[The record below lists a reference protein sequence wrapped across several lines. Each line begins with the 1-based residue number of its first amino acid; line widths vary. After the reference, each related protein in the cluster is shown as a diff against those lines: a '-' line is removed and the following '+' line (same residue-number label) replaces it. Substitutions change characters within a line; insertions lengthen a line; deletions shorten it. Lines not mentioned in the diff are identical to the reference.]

1 MSMNVGT
8 DYSANK
14 AGFKSAD
21 IPQVERVDLE
31 EQRKRS
37 ESVKPKLDQNSQ
49 PKRVQLRNRSSG
61 LSFIMIEPI

>member
-14 AGFKSAD
+14 AGFTSAD
-21 IPQVERVDLE
+21 IPQMERVDLE

-37 ESVKPKLDQNSQ
+37 ESVKPKLDQSSQ
-49 PKRVQLRNRSSG
+49 PKRVQLWNRSSE
-61 LSFIMIEPI
+61 LSFIMKEPI

>member
-14 AGFKSAD
+14 AGFTSAD
-21 IPQVERVDLE
+21 IPQMERVDLE

-37 ESVKPKLDQNSQ
+37 ESVKPKLDERKENNE
-49 PKRVQLRNRSSG
+49 RIRIVFRFHR
-61 LSFIMIEPI
+61 